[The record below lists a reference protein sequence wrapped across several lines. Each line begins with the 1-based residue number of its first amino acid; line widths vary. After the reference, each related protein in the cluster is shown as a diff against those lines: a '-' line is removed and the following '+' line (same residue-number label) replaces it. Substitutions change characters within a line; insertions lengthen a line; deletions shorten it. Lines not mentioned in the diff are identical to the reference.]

1 MRRMVD
7 PEFDYGDEEEDEEE
21 ESESEEDEQE
31 EPSPNNNGNNNAAQ
45 AINEASNEDVQNSS
59 RERALEAEEEE

>member
-45 AINEASNEDVQNSS
+45 AINEASNVSTLLPHYLS
-59 RERALEAEEEE
+59 RSTSLLRE